1 MYLEYP
7 SFVELNVE
15 QPQDVMFP
23 AFTICNLNE
32 IRIGPYC
39 EKFPHKCSNIRRH
52 PKLCTLYPEYCRLVG
67 NKSKLLPMHPVS
79 DYNLTRTERQEFGH
93 QFQNL
98 LVGCTIETDGK
109 EEECKSEHI
118 PIQALSHSHI
128 TPFNCFVMYSLYG
141 QPNATPRYIPVST
154 VIRIILNIEVDE
166 YHPEHLSR
174 GAQISIH
181 SPYHVPSPMSDG
193 RILNLGGI
201 YRFYLSMTSLEMLPP
216 PYKSM
221 CRDYMGEWT
230 RNGGKGP
237 ITQKMCKEKCKL
249 DHSLNDYGC
258 ADARIDYPHNETICE
273 KVIANFH
280 VKTMPICAKKC
291 SMPCKFNKFQFQV
304 QDSNSE
310 GFRNSCIVPKD
321 LTCYTLV
328 QIFLENMEI
337 TTFKYTPRFN
347 PVGIL
352 SWIGGYVGLWLGIS
366 LLQVY
371 DFLEK
376 GIFICIAFL
385 RKKKNIVETKLPYD
399 SQQILVNI

>member
-1 MYLEYP
+1 
-7 SFVELNVE
+7 
-15 QPQDVMFP
+15 
-23 AFTICNLNE
+23 
-32 IRIGPYC
+32 
-39 EKFPHKCSNIRRH
+39 
-52 PKLCTLYPEYCRLVG
+52 
-67 NKSKLLPMHPVS
+67 
-79 DYNLTRTERQEFGH
+79 
-93 QFQNL
+93 
-98 LVGCTIETDGK
+98 
-109 EEECKSEHI
+109 
-118 PIQALSHSHI
+118 
-128 TPFNCFVMYSLYG
+128 MYSLYG

-201 YRFYLSMTSLEMLPP
+201 YRFYLSM
-216 PYKSM
+216 
-221 CRDYMGEWT
+221 
-230 RNGGKGP
+230 
-237 ITQKMCKEKCKL
+237 MCKEKCKL

-304 QDSNSE
+304 QVSNSE

-399 SQQILVNI
+399 SHQILVNI